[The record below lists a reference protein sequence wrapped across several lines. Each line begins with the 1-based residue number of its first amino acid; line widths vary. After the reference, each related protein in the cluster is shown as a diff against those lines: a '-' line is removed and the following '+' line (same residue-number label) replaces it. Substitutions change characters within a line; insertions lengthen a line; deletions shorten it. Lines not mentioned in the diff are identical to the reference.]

1 MNILVINGPNLDML
15 GKREPEIY
23 GALTLDQ
30 LNGQIAML
38 ASELA
43 VEVEFVQSNNE
54 GEIIDAIHS
63 VADKFDGCI
72 INAAAY
78 THYSV
83 ALRDAIAAVDK
94 PFVEVH
100 ISNVHKR
107 EEFRHRSMISAVC
120 QGVICGFGADSYKLA
135 LRALAGSF

>member
-1 MNILVINGPNLDML
+1 MKILIINGPNLDML

-23 GALTLDQ
+23 GALTLDEI
-30 LNGQIAML
+30 NGQVASL
-38 ASELA
+38 AKELS
-43 VEVEFVQSNNE
+43 VDVEFVQSNNE
-54 GEIIDAIHS
+54 GDIVDAIHS
-63 VADKFDGCI
+63 VADGFDGCV

-83 ALRDAIAAVDK
+83 ALRDAIAAVHK

-135 LRALAGSF
+135 LRALAGSN